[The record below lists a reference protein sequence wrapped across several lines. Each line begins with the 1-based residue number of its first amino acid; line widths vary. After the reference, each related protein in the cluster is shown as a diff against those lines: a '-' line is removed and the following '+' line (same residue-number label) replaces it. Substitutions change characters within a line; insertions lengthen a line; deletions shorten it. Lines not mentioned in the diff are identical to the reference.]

1 MCFVWWLGNNDP
13 IIDMHMDD
21 LIVIGARTEDINNL
35 KHEMTAH
42 FRMSDQASSSTLRL
56 KGNRGVAPS
65 RWGRRP
71 MREAGGL
78 SSMAGCKSCNMPLEE
93 QLKPRRTTP

>member
-56 KGNRGVAPS
+56 RETGEWRHHVGAEGLCEKLVDSAAWQVAS
-65 RWGRRP
+65 HATCHWR
-71 MREAGGL
+71 
-78 SSMAGCKSCNMPLEE
+78 SS
-93 QLKPRRTTP
+93 